1 MTLYFS
7 LGTDATKQLCGIEFD
22 ACYLQCLHLELWAV
36 SQLCWCSWER
46 ASTMQKLLQS
56 QTEFIT
62 LQQLKKA
69 EDNV

>member
-1 MTLYFS
+1 MALYLS
-7 LGTDATKQLCGIEFD
+7 LGTDATKQLGGSGFD
-22 ACYLQCLHLELWAV
+22 ACYLQCPHLELWAV
-36 SQLCWCSWER
+36 SLFCWRSWER

-62 LQQLKKA
+62 LQQFKKA